1 MDWKLVHVAQGDVE
15 ASVIRSV
22 LASQK
27 ITAQEV
33 QESIGRMHAI
43 NVDGLGQIEF
53 YVPEDRW
60 EDAHQI
66 LRRVQD

>member
-1 MDWKLVHVAQGDVE
+1 MDWKLVHVAEGDVE

-22 LASQK
+22 LVSQK
-27 ITAQEV
+27 IAAQEV
-33 QESIGRMHAI
+33 QESAERLHAI
-43 NVDGLGQIEF
+43 SVGSLGQIEF

-60 EDAHQI
+60 EDAHRI